1 MTRRRGPQ
9 RAAHSC
15 RAESRLDYY
24 VGRHSGRRPPR
35 YKYAPI
41 RTMGKA
47 KELRKRPN
55 AKAKASKDVGK
66 IFGDPTGK
74 KTEAELEEEFNKKV

>member
-1 MTRRRGPQ
+1 
-9 RAAHSC
+9 
-15 RAESRLDYY
+15 
-24 VGRHSGRRPPR
+24 
-35 YKYAPI
+35 
-41 RTMGKA
+41 MGKA

-74 KTEAELEEEFNKKV
+74 KTEAEVSWVSWVRWVT